1 MKYKA
6 FKQKLSIALAAMM
19 IMASAST
26 VSFAAGFS
34 DLSQASWAKATIEE
48 WTQKGLVSGYP
59 DGTFRPSNHIT
70 RAEFATL
77 VQKAFD
83 LKSEAKSEFSDVKSS
98 DWYYDAVATLAS
110 LGVVGGYE
118 DGTFRPAGHITRAEA
133 AAIMTNLKKLNPN
146 ASAAEKFADYA
157 SMADWAKGHV
167 GAVVEAKFMSGYPDG
182 TFKASNTIT
191 RAESVATLNNV
202 INPGEAKANLVID
215 KAGTYGGT
223 EVDYQMEKGNVTV
236 NVADVTLKN
245 MVIDGDLILAEG
257 IGEGEVTLENVTV
270 KGDTHVLGGG
280 ANSIYI
286 KNSKMAKIFVNKKNG
301 QIRIVAQGTST
312 FGTITAQSGVK
323 LEEQN
328 LMNSEGF
335 AEIVIDENAKGEI
348 VLEGNFSKI
357 TVKAEGITLRI
368 PEGSSVGE
376 LKIEKK
382 ISVVGTGTIEKA
394 IIYVNGVTFEKAPL
408 KIESGTKSPI
418 TIVVGG
424 TEQTVTPPST
434 GGGGG
439 GGGGTTTPVE
449 FSSVFSKKELAFDN
463 YSGTYHILMGEN
475 KISAKARYIIKAKS
489 EDAPTEEQILS
500 QGDDNNLTK
509 GNNFAIFDIDEPKGD
524 YVLYLLAY
532 DLNGVAGTKDKLVT
546 FDFKIDKYTASQ
558 YDYLLKAEYYRNGVP
573 TENAV
578 RKFNTNQT
586 VTADLIYDFYD
597 DNIDVLAS
605 KLSGADG
612 LITRALSLE
621 SDDGTVYSKAI
632 ARAILNYSE
641 TLNVVDKTDADDV
654 DLLNS
659 LAAGGSVSDVQVLA
673 EKFAASTLSEIESDI
688 VALYGDK
695 TISNVNKPGLVF
707 KVTDGDSLDDVAGG
721 TTIANL
727 KNTLLSNAETLYF
740 HSGSDVLEL
749 SIGNTKI
756 LIKVEKELK
765 KNK

>member
-83 LKSEAKSEFSDVKSS
+83 LKSEAKSEFSDVESS
-98 DWYYDAVATLAS
+98 DWYYDAVTTLAS

-146 ASAAEKFADYA
+146 AKVAEKFADYA

-167 GAVVEAKFMSGYPDG
+167 GAAVEAKFMSGYPDG
-182 TFKASNTIT
+182 TFMASNTIT

-335 AEIVIDENAKGEI
+335 AEIVIDENADGEI

-382 ISVVGTGTIEKA
+382 ISVVGNGTIEKA
-394 IIYVNGVTFEKAPL
+394 IVSVNGVTFEKAPV

-439 GGGGTTTPVE
+439 GGGGGTTTPVDE
-449 FSSVFSKKELAFDN
+449 ASK
-463 YSGTYHILMGEN
+463 
-475 KISAKARYIIKAKS
+475 
-489 EDAPTEEQILS
+489 
-500 QGDDNNLTK
+500 
-509 GNNFAIFDIDEPKGD
+509 
-524 YVLYLLAY
+524 
-532 DLNGVAGTKDKLVT
+532 
-546 FDFKIDKYTASQ
+546 
-558 YDYLLKAEYYRNGVP
+558 YDYFLKAEYYRNGVL

-578 RKFNTNQT
+578 REFNTNQT

-621 SDDGTVYSKAI
+621 SDNGTVYSQAI
-632 ARAILNYSE
+632 AQAILNYSG
-641 TLNVVDKTDADDV
+641 TLYVVDKTADAA
-654 DLLNS
+654 LLNN
-659 LAAGGSVSDVQVLA
+659 LVAGGDTSDVQALAQKFADSTLA
-673 EKFAASTLSEIESDI
+673 EIEADI
-688 VALYGDK
+688 VALYGTK
-695 TISNVNKPGLVF
+695 AISDVNNSELVF
-707 KVTDGDSLDDVAGG
+707 KVTNGTALAPVAS
-721 TTIANL
+721 TTTMSGLKSELL
-727 KNTLLSNAETLYF
+727 KNAGTLYSN
-740 HSGSDVLEL
+740 SGKTVLEL

-756 LIKVEKELK
+756 LITVEKELK
-765 KNK
+765 N

>member
-83 LKSEAKSEFSDVKSS
+83 LQSEAKSEFSDVASS

-118 DGTFRPAGHITRAEA
+118 DGTFRPAGYITRAEA

-167 GAVVEAKFMSGYPDG
+167 GAVVEAKFMGGYPDG

-335 AEIVIDENAKGEI
+335 AEIVIDENADGEI
-348 VLEGNFSKI
+348 VLEGNFSKV

-394 IIYVNGVTFEKAPL
+394 IIFVNGVTFEKAPV

-424 TEQTVTPPST
+424 TEQTVTPPSN

-439 GGGGTTTPVE
+439 GGGGGSTTPVAAQYKLVLTYKNTDLDG
-449 FSSVFSKKELAFDN
+449 SYSRSVTLDTYSENTIVDKEELADS
-463 YSGTYHILMGEN
+463 YDSIAGVL
-475 KISAKARYIIKAKS
+475 SS
-489 EDAPTEEQILS
+489 ELSDA
-500 QGDDNNLTK
+500 N
-509 GNNFAIFDIDEPKGD
+509 
-524 YVLYLLAY
+524 
-532 DLNGVAGTKDKLVT
+532 
-546 FDFKIDKYTASQ
+546 
-558 YDYLLKAEYYRNGVP
+558 
-573 TENAV
+573 
-578 RKFNTNQT
+578 
-586 VTADLIYDFYD
+586 
-597 DNIDVLAS
+597 
-605 KLSGADG
+605 G
-612 LITRALSLE
+612 LITKVLNLE
-621 SDDGTVYSKAI
+621 SDSGNKYSQSIAAKVIDSGINFAALGWLENDDEILERLADGTAT
-632 ARAILNYSE
+632 NQ
-641 TLNVVDKTDADDV
+641 DV
-654 DLLNS
+654 KD
-659 LAAGGSVSDVQVLA
+659 LA
-673 EKFAASTLSEIESDI
+673 EALAQSSFGDIEAMI
-688 VALYGDK
+688 TYLYGDK
-695 TISNVNKPGLVF
+695 TISDINKSGLEFMVYDQDIIADYEESTLSKVMEDVF
-707 KVTDGDSLDDVAGG
+707 DGVTAIKNYNGESIFKISLG
-721 TTIANL
+721 TT
-727 KNTLLSNAETLYF
+727 
-740 HSGSDVLEL
+740 
-749 SIGNTKI
+749 SIE
-756 LIKVEKELK
+756 IKVEEK
-765 KNK
+765 

>member
-167 GAVVEAKFMSGYPDG
+167 GAVVEAKFMGGYPDG

-202 INPGEAKANLVID
+202 INPGEAKANLVIY

-335 AEIVIDENAKGEI
+335 AEIVIDENADGEI

-376 LKIEKK
+376 LKVDQK

-394 IIYVNGVTFEKAPL
+394 ITSVNGVTFEKAPV
-408 KIESGTKSPI
+408 KVESGTKSPI

-439 GGGGTTTPVE
+439 GGGGGSTTPVE
-449 FSSVFSKKELAFDN
+449 LYNYELVFKYNGNIKGIEPLSDKDATINDTFLNSKYEEIGMNLFEQFNNLNTDIHFMNDFITMESTNGTVYAKKIAQDILA
-463 YSGTYHILMGEN
+463 SEGT
-475 KISAKARYIIKAKS
+475 IIKGLCYDDEKDINLLDNIADLGDKS
-489 EDAPTEEQILS
+489 DADALTVIANVL
-500 QGDDNNLTK
+500 NNLTLQEIQDDVLIVYP
-509 GNNFAIFDIDEPKGD
+509 NLTIGD
-524 YVLYLLAY
+524 VDNLSICVGGQALSNTVKIGELRQAVIAK
-532 DLNGVAGTKDKLVT
+532 LNGKTL
-546 FDFKIDKYTASQ
+546 SQ
-558 YDYLLKAEYYRNGVP
+558 IKGQSIF
-573 TENAV
+573 TM
-578 RKFNTNQT
+578 
-586 VTADLIYDFYD
+586 
-597 DNIDVLAS
+597 
-605 KLSGADG
+605 
-612 LITRALSLE
+612 
-621 SDDGTVYSKAI
+621 
-632 ARAILNYSE
+632 
-641 TLNVVDKTDADDV
+641 TLN
-654 DLLNS
+654 
-659 LAAGGSVSDVQVLA
+659 G
-673 EKFAASTLSEIESDI
+673 
-688 VALYGDK
+688 K
-695 TISNVNKPGLVF
+695 TIELVVNQ
-707 KVTDGDSLDDVAGG
+707 VA
-721 TTIANL
+721 
-727 KNTLLSNAETLYF
+727 K
-740 HSGSDVLEL
+740 
-749 SIGNTKI
+749 
-756 LIKVEKELK
+756 
-765 KNK
+765 

>member
-223 EVDYQMEKGNVTV
+223 EVDYQMVKGNVTV

-328 LMNSEGF
+328 LINSEGF

-348 VLEGNFSKI
+348 VLEGKFSKV

-394 IIYVNGVTFEKAPL
+394 IIYVNGVTFEKAPV

-439 GGGGTTTPVE
+439 GGGGSTTPVE
-449 FSSVFSKKELAFDN
+449 FSSVFSKKELAFDDF
-463 YSGTYHILMGEN
+463 SGTYHILMGEN
-475 KISAKARYIIKAKS
+475 KINARARYIIKAKS
-489 EDAPTEEQILS
+489 EVAPTEEQILS
-500 QGDDNNLTK
+500 LGDDNILTK

-546 FDFKIDKYTASQ
+546 FDFTIDKYTASQ
-558 YDYLLKAEYYRNGVP
+558 YDYLLKAEYYRNGVL
-573 TENAV
+573 TENAM
-578 RKFNTNQT
+578 KEYATNED
-586 VTADLIYDFYD
+586 VTADLVFAFYD
-597 DNIDVLAS
+597 ENKDVLES

-621 SDDGTVYSKAI
+621 SDNGTVYSQAI
-632 ARAILNYSE
+632 AQAILNYSG
-641 TLNVVDKTDADDV
+641 TLNVVDKTADAA
-654 DLLNS
+654 LLNS
-659 LAAGGSVSDVQVLA
+659 LAAGGSVSDVQALA

-688 VALYGDK
+688 VALYGTK
-695 TISNVNKPGLVF
+695 TISDVNKSGLVF
-707 KVTDGDSLDDVAGG
+707 RVTDGDSLADVAGS
-721 TTIANL
+721 TTIDNL

-756 LIKVEKELK
+756 LIKVAKELK
-765 KNK
+765 N

>member
-59 DGTFRPSNHIT
+59 DGTFRPSNQIT

-83 LKSEAKSEFSDVKSS
+83 LKSEAKSEFSDVASS
-98 DWYYDAVATLAS
+98 DWYYDAVTTLAS

-167 GAVVEAKFMSGYPDG
+167 GAVVEAKFMGGYPDG

-335 AEIVIDENAKGEI
+335 AEIVIDENADGEI

-376 LKIEKK
+376 LKVDQK

-394 IIYVNGVTFEKAPL
+394 IISVNGVTFEKAPV

-439 GGGGTTTPVE
+439 GGGGSTTPVDE
-449 FSSVFSKKELAFDN
+449 ASK
-463 YSGTYHILMGEN
+463 
-475 KISAKARYIIKAKS
+475 
-489 EDAPTEEQILS
+489 
-500 QGDDNNLTK
+500 
-509 GNNFAIFDIDEPKGD
+509 
-524 YVLYLLAY
+524 
-532 DLNGVAGTKDKLVT
+532 
-546 FDFKIDKYTASQ
+546 
-558 YDYLLKAEYYRNGVP
+558 YDYFLKAEYYRNGVL

-578 RKFNTNQT
+578 REFNTNQT

-621 SDDGTVYSKAI
+621 SDNGTVYSQAI
-632 ARAILNYSE
+632 AQAILNYSG
-641 TLNVVDKTDADDV
+641 TLNVVDKTDDAA
-654 DLLNS
+654 LLNS
-659 LAAGGSVSDVQVLA
+659 LATGGRVSDVQALA

-688 VALYGDK
+688 VALYGTK
-695 TISNVNKPGLVF
+695 AISDVNNSELVF
-707 KVTDGDSLDDVAGG
+707 KVTNGTALAPVAS
-721 TTIANL
+721 TTTMSGLKSELL
-727 KNTLLSNAETLYF
+727 KNAGTLYSN
-740 HSGSDVLEL
+740 SGKTVLEL

-756 LIKVEKELK
+756 LITVEKELK
-765 KNK
+765 N

>member
-6 FKQKLSIALAAMM
+6 FKQKLSIALSAMM

-34 DLSQASWAKATIEE
+34 DLSQAYWAKATIEE

-167 GAVVEAKFMSGYPDG
+167 GAVVEAKFMGGYPDG

-202 INPGEAKANLVID
+202 INPEEAQANLVID

-376 LKIEKK
+376 LKVDQK

-394 IIYVNGVTFEKAPL
+394 IIFVNGVTFEKAPV
-408 KIESGTKSPI
+408 KVESGTKSPI

-424 TEQTVTPPST
+424 TEQTVTPPSA

-439 GGGGTTTPVE
+439 GGGGGGAVVAQYKLVLTYDNGIVTK
-449 FSSVFSKKELAFDN
+449 SVNLKNYTESTVVDKDELADSYN
-463 YSGTYHILMGEN
+463 SIAGVL
-475 KISAKARYIIKAKS
+475 SS
-489 EDAPTEEQILS
+489 ELSDA
-500 QGDDNNLTK
+500 N
-509 GNNFAIFDIDEPKGD
+509 
-524 YVLYLLAY
+524 
-532 DLNGVAGTKDKLVT
+532 
-546 FDFKIDKYTASQ
+546 
-558 YDYLLKAEYYRNGVP
+558 
-573 TENAV
+573 
-578 RKFNTNQT
+578 
-586 VTADLIYDFYD
+586 
-597 DNIDVLAS
+597 
-605 KLSGADG
+605 G
-612 LITRALSLE
+612 LITKVLNLE
-621 SDDGTVYSKAI
+621 SDSGNKYSQSIAAKVIKVIDSGESFAALGWLENDDEILERLAYGTAT
-632 ARAILNYSE
+632 N
-641 TLNVVDKTDADDV
+641 DDV
-654 DLLNS
+654 KDLAKA
-659 LAAGGSVSDVQVLA
+659 LAQSRFED
-673 EKFAASTLSEIESDI
+673 IEDMI
-688 VALYGDK
+688 TYLYGDK
-695 TISNVNKPGLVF
+695 KIEDINNPDLKFMVYDQDIIADYEESTLSGVMEDVFDGATAIKNYNGKSIFKISL
-707 KVTDGDSLDDVAGG
+707 G
-721 TTIANL
+721 TT
-727 KNTLLSNAETLYF
+727 
-740 HSGSDVLEL
+740 
-749 SIGNTKI
+749 SIEIN
-756 LIKVEKELK
+756 VVK
-765 KNK
+765 K

>member
-202 INPGEAKANLVID
+202 INPGEVQANLVID

-328 LMNSEGF
+328 LINSEGF
-335 AEIVIDENAKGEI
+335 AEIVIDENADGEI

-376 LKIEKK
+376 LKVDQK

-394 IIYVNGVTFEKAPL
+394 ITSVNGVTFEKAPV

-424 TEQTVTPPST
+424 TEQTVTPPSN

-439 GGGGTTTPVE
+439 GGGGGSTTPVAAQYKLVLTYDNGIVKK
-449 FSSVFSKKELAFDN
+449 SVNLKNYPESTVVNKDELADSYNSIAKVLSKELSGANGLITKVLNLESNNRNKYSQSIATKVIDSIDSGESFPALGWLENDNAILKELA
-463 YSGTYHILMGEN
+463 
-475 KISAKARYIIKAKS
+475 
-489 EDAPTEEQILS
+489 
-500 QGDDNNLTK
+500 
-509 GNNFAIFDIDEPKGD
+509 
-524 YVLYLLAY
+524 
-532 DLNGVAGTKDKLVT
+532 NG
-546 FDFKIDKYTASQ
+546 
-558 YDYLLKAEYYRNGVP
+558 
-573 TENAV
+573 
-578 RKFNTNQT
+578 
-586 VTADLIYDFYD
+586 TADKEDVE
-597 DNIDVLAS
+597 VLA
-605 KLSGADG
+605 G
-612 LITRALSLE
+612 
-621 SDDGTVYSKAI
+621 
-632 ARAILNYSE
+632 
-641 TLNVVDKTDADDV
+641 
-654 DLLNS
+654 
-659 LAAGGSVSDVQVLA
+659 VLA
-673 EKFAASTLSEIESDI
+673 ESSFEDIEDMI
-688 VALYGDK
+688 TYLYGDK
-695 TISNVNKPGLVF
+695 TISDINNSDLEFMVYGKDIMEQRYAGSTLSEVMKDVFYGVTAIKNYNEQSIFKIGL
-707 KVTDGDSLDDVAGG
+707 G
-721 TTIANL
+721 TT
-727 KNTLLSNAETLYF
+727 
-740 HSGSDVLEL
+740 
-749 SIGNTKI
+749 SIEIN
-756 LIKVEKELK
+756 VVK
-765 KNK
+765 K

>member
-167 GAVVEAKFMSGYPDG
+167 GAVVEAKFMGGYPDG

-202 INPGEAKANLVID
+202 INPGEAKANLVIY

-328 LMNSEGF
+328 LINSEGF
-335 AEIVIDENAKGEI
+335 AEIVIDENADGEI

-376 LKIEKK
+376 LKVDQK

-394 IIYVNGVTFEKAPL
+394 ITSVNGVTFEKAPV
-408 KIESGTKSPI
+408 KVESGTKSPI

-439 GGGGTTTPVE
+439 GGGGGSTTPVE
-449 FSSVFSKKELAFDN
+449 LYNYELVFKYNGNIKGIEPLSDKDATINDTFLNSKYEEIGMNLFEQFNNLNTDIHFMNDFITMESTNGTVYAKKIAQDILA
-463 YSGTYHILMGEN
+463 SEGT
-475 KISAKARYIIKAKS
+475 IIKGLCYDDEKDINLLDNIADLGDKS
-489 EDAPTEEQILS
+489 DADALTVIANVL
-500 QGDDNNLTK
+500 NNLTLQEIQDDVLIVYP
-509 GNNFAIFDIDEPKGD
+509 NLTIGD
-524 YVLYLLAY
+524 VDNLSISVGGQALSNTVKIGELRQAVIAK
-532 DLNGVAGTKDKLVT
+532 LNGKTL
-546 FDFKIDKYTASQ
+546 SQ
-558 YDYLLKAEYYRNGVP
+558 IKGQSIF
-573 TENAV
+573 TM
-578 RKFNTNQT
+578 
-586 VTADLIYDFYD
+586 
-597 DNIDVLAS
+597 
-605 KLSGADG
+605 
-612 LITRALSLE
+612 
-621 SDDGTVYSKAI
+621 
-632 ARAILNYSE
+632 
-641 TLNVVDKTDADDV
+641 TLNGKTIDLVVD
-654 DLLNS
+654 
-659 LAAGGSVSDVQVLA
+659 QV
-673 EKFAASTLSEIESDI
+673 
-688 VALYGDK
+688 
-695 TISNVNKPGLVF
+695 
-707 KVTDGDSLDDVAGG
+707 
-721 TTIANL
+721 
-727 KNTLLSNAETLYF
+727 
-740 HSGSDVLEL
+740 
-749 SIGNTKI
+749 
-756 LIKVEKELK
+756 K
-765 KNK
+765 K

>member
-19 IMASAST
+19 IMTSAST

-48 WTQKGLVSGYP
+48 WTQKGLVSGYL

-83 LKSEAKSEFSDVKSS
+83 LKSEAKSEFSDVASS
-98 DWYYDAVATLAS
+98 DWYYDAIATLAS

-215 KAGTYGGT
+215 NAGTYGGT
-223 EVDYQMEKGNVTV
+223 EVDYQMVKGTVTV

-328 LMNSEGF
+328 LINSEGF

-408 KIESGTKSPI
+408 KVESGTKSPI

-439 GGGGTTTPVE
+439 GGGSTTPV
-449 FSSVFSKKELAFDN
+449 AAQ
-463 YSGTYHILMGEN
+463 Y
-475 KISAKARYIIKAKS
+475 
-489 EDAPTEEQILS
+489 
-500 QGDDNNLTK
+500 
-509 GNNFAIFDIDEPKGD
+509 
-524 YVLYLLAY
+524 
-532 DLNGVAGTKDKLVT
+532 KLVLT
-546 FDFKIDKYTASQ
+546 YKNTDLDGSYSRSVTLDTYSENTIVDKEELEDS
-558 YDYLLKAEYYRNGVP
+558 YDSIAGV
-573 TENAV
+573 
-578 RKFNTNQT
+578 
-586 VTADLIYDFYD
+586 
-597 DNIDVLAS
+597 
-605 KLSGADG
+605 LSSELSDANG
-612 LITRALSLE
+612 LITKVLNLE
-621 SDDGTVYSKAI
+621 SDNGNKYSQSIAAKVIDSGISFAALGWLENDDAILERLADGTAT
-632 ARAILNYSE
+632 NQ
-641 TLNVVDKTDADDV
+641 DV
-654 DLLNS
+654 KD
-659 LAAGGSVSDVQVLA
+659 LA
-673 EKFAASTLSEIESDI
+673 EALAQSSFGDIEAMI
-688 VALYGDK
+688 TYLYGDK
-695 TISNVNKPGLVF
+695 TISDIKNSDLEFMVYDQDIIDDYAESTLSEVMEDAFDGATAIKNYNGKSIF
-707 KVTDGDSLDDVAGG
+707 KISLG
-721 TTIANL
+721 TT
-727 KNTLLSNAETLYF
+727 
-740 HSGSDVLEL
+740 
-749 SIGNTKI
+749 SIEIN
-756 LIKVEKELK
+756 VVK
-765 KNK
+765 K

>member
-83 LKSEAKSEFSDVKSS
+83 LKSEAKSEFSDVASS
-98 DWYYDAVATLAS
+98 DWYYDAVTTLAS

-167 GAVVEAKFMSGYPDG
+167 GAVVEAKFMGGYPDG

-202 INPGEAKANLVID
+202 INPEEAQANLVID

-236 NVADVTLKN
+236 NVADVKLKN

-328 LMNSEGF
+328 LINSEGF

-348 VLEGNFSKI
+348 VLEGNFSKV

-394 IIYVNGVTFEKAPL
+394 IIFVNGVTFEKAPL

-439 GGGGTTTPVE
+439 GGGGSTTPVDE
-449 FSSVFSKKELAFDN
+449 ASK
-463 YSGTYHILMGEN
+463 
-475 KISAKARYIIKAKS
+475 
-489 EDAPTEEQILS
+489 
-500 QGDDNNLTK
+500 
-509 GNNFAIFDIDEPKGD
+509 
-524 YVLYLLAY
+524 
-532 DLNGVAGTKDKLVT
+532 
-546 FDFKIDKYTASQ
+546 
-558 YDYLLKAEYYRNGVP
+558 YDYFLKAEYYRNGVL

-578 RKFNTNQT
+578 REFNTNQT

-621 SDDGTVYSKAI
+621 SDNGTVYSQAI
-632 ARAILNYSE
+632 AQAILNYSG
-641 TLNVVDKTDADDV
+641 TLNVVDKTTDV
-654 DLLNS
+654 ALLNN
-659 LAAGGSVSDVQVLA
+659 LAAGGDTSDVQALAQKFADSTLA
-673 EKFAASTLSEIESDI
+673 EIEADI
-688 VALYGDK
+688 VALYRTK
-695 TISNVNKPGLVF
+695 AISDVNNSELVF
-707 KVTDGDSLDDVAGG
+707 KVTNGTALAPVAS
-721 TTIANL
+721 TTTMSGLKSELL
-727 KNTLLSNAETLYF
+727 KNAGTLYSN
-740 HSGSDVLEL
+740 SGKTVLEL

-756 LIKVEKELK
+756 LITVEKELK
-765 KNK
+765 N

>member
-98 DWYYDAVATLAS
+98 DWYYDAVTTLAS

-146 ASAAEKFADYA
+146 AKVAEKFADYA

-167 GAVVEAKFMSGYPDG
+167 GAAVEAKFMSGYPDG
-182 TFKASNTIT
+182 TFMASNTIT

-335 AEIVIDENAKGEI
+335 AEIVIDENADGEI

-382 ISVVGTGTIEKA
+382 ISVVGNGTIEKA
-394 IIYVNGVTFEKAPL
+394 IVSVNGVTFEKAPV

-439 GGGGTTTPVE
+439 GGGGGSTTPVADE
-449 FSSVFSKKELAFDN
+449 YKLVLTYENTDLDGSYSRSVTLDTYSENTIVDKEELADS
-463 YSGTYHILMGEN
+463 YDSIAGVL
-475 KISAKARYIIKAKS
+475 SS
-489 EDAPTEEQILS
+489 ELSDA
-500 QGDDNNLTK
+500 N
-509 GNNFAIFDIDEPKGD
+509 
-524 YVLYLLAY
+524 
-532 DLNGVAGTKDKLVT
+532 
-546 FDFKIDKYTASQ
+546 
-558 YDYLLKAEYYRNGVP
+558 
-573 TENAV
+573 
-578 RKFNTNQT
+578 
-586 VTADLIYDFYD
+586 
-597 DNIDVLAS
+597 
-605 KLSGADG
+605 G
-612 LITRALSLE
+612 LITKVLNLE
-621 SDDGTVYSKAI
+621 SDSGNKYSQSIAAKVIYSGINFAALGSLENDEILERLADGTATNQDVKDLAEALAQSSFEDIEAMITY
-632 ARAILNYSE
+632 LYP
-641 TLNVVDKTDADDV
+641 DKTISDINNS
-654 DLLNS
+654 DLEFMVY
-659 LAAGGSVSDVQVLA
+659 GQDIIYDYA
-673 EKFAASTLSEIESDI
+673 ESTLSEVMEDAFDGAKAIKYYDGESI
-688 VALYGDK
+688 FK
-695 TISNVNKPGLVF
+695 ISL
-707 KVTDGDSLDDVAGG
+707 G
-721 TTIANL
+721 TT
-727 KNTLLSNAETLYF
+727 
-740 HSGSDVLEL
+740 
-749 SIGNTKI
+749 SIE
-756 LIKVEKELK
+756 IKVEKK
-765 KNK
+765 

>member
-167 GAVVEAKFMSGYPDG
+167 GAVVEAKFMGGYPDG

-202 INPGEAKANLVID
+202 INPGEVQANLVID

-335 AEIVIDENAKGEI
+335 AEIVIDENADGEI

-382 ISVVGTGTIEKA
+382 ISVVGNGTIEKA
-394 IIYVNGVTFEKAPL
+394 IVSVNGVTFEKAPV

-424 TEQTVTPPST
+424 TEQSVTPPST

-439 GGGGTTTPVE
+439 GGGGSTTPVADE
-449 FSSVFSKKELAFDN
+449 YKLVLTYENKDLDGPYSHSVTLDTYSENTIVDKEELAN
-463 YSGTYHILMGEN
+463 SYNTIAGVLSSEL
-475 KISAKARYIIKAKS
+475 SKA
-489 EDAPTEEQILS
+489 
-500 QGDDNNLTK
+500 N
-509 GNNFAIFDIDEPKGD
+509 
-524 YVLYLLAY
+524 
-532 DLNGVAGTKDKLVT
+532 
-546 FDFKIDKYTASQ
+546 
-558 YDYLLKAEYYRNGVP
+558 
-573 TENAV
+573 
-578 RKFNTNQT
+578 
-586 VTADLIYDFYD
+586 
-597 DNIDVLAS
+597 
-605 KLSGADG
+605 G
-612 LITRALSLE
+612 LITKVLNLE
-621 SDDGTVYSKAI
+621 SDSGNKYSQSIAAKVIYSGINFAALESLENDDAILERLADGTAT
-632 ARAILNYSE
+632 NQ
-641 TLNVVDKTDADDV
+641 DV
-654 DLLNS
+654 KD
-659 LAAGGSVSDVQVLA
+659 LA
-673 EKFAASTLSEIESDI
+673 EALAQSSFEDIEAMI
-688 VALYGDK
+688 TYLYGDK
-695 TISNVNKPGLVF
+695 TISDINNSDLEFMVYNQDIIADYKESTLSEVMEDAFDGATAIKNYNGESIF
-707 KVTDGDSLDDVAGG
+707 KISLG
-721 TTIANL
+721 TT
-727 KNTLLSNAETLYF
+727 
-740 HSGSDVLEL
+740 
-749 SIGNTKI
+749 SIEIN
-756 LIKVEKELK
+756 VVK
-765 KNK
+765 K

>member
-83 LKSEAKSEFSDVKSS
+83 LKSEAKSEFSDVASS
-98 DWYYDAVATLAS
+98 DWYYDAVTTLAS

-167 GAVVEAKFMSGYPDG
+167 GAAVEAKFMSGYPDG

-202 INPGEAKANLVID
+202 INPGEVQANLVID

-236 NVADVTLKN
+236 NVADVKLKN

-348 VLEGNFSKI
+348 VLEGNFSKV

-394 IIYVNGVTFEKAPL
+394 IIFVNGVTFEKAPV

-424 TEQTVTPPST
+424 TEQTVTPPSA

-439 GGGGTTTPVE
+439 GGGGSTTPVE
-449 FSSVFSKKELAFDN
+449 FSSVFSKKELAFDDF
-463 YSGTYHILMGEN
+463 SGTYHILMGEN
-475 KISAKARYIIKAKS
+475 KINARARYIIKAKS
-489 EDAPTEEQILS
+489 EVAPTEEQILS
-500 QGDDNNLTK
+500 LGDDNILTK

-546 FDFKIDKYTASQ
+546 FDFTIDKYTASQ
-558 YDYLLKAEYYRNGVP
+558 YDYLLKAEYYRNGVL
-573 TENAV
+573 TENAM
-578 RKFNTNQT
+578 KEYATNED
-586 VTADLIYDFYD
+586 VTADLVFAFYD
-597 DNIDVLAS
+597 ENKDVLES

-621 SDDGTVYSKAI
+621 SDNGTVYSQAI
-632 ARAILNYSE
+632 AQAILNYSG
-641 TLNVVDKTDADDV
+641 TLNVVDKTADAA
-654 DLLNS
+654 LLNS
-659 LAAGGSVSDVQVLA
+659 LATGGSVSDVQALA

-688 VALYGDK
+688 VALYGTK
-695 TISNVNKPGLVF
+695 TISDVNKSGLVF
-707 KVTDGDSLDDVAGG
+707 RVTDGDSLADIAGS

-756 LIKVEKELK
+756 LITVEKELK
-765 KNK
+765 N

>member
-167 GAVVEAKFMSGYPDG
+167 GAVVEAKFMGGYPDG

-202 INPGEAKANLVID
+202 INPGEAKANLVIY

-335 AEIVIDENAKGEI
+335 AEIVIDENADGEI

-394 IIYVNGVTFEKAPL
+394 IIFVNGVTFEKAPV

-424 TEQTVTPPST
+424 TEQTVTPPSA

-439 GGGGTTTPVE
+439 GGGGDKPTTPVAAQYKLVLTYDNGIVKK
-449 FSSVFSKKELAFDN
+449 SVNLKNYPESTVVNKDELADSYNSIAKVLSKELSGANGLITKVLNLESNNRNKYSQSIATKVIDSIDSGESFPALGWLENDNAILKELA
-463 YSGTYHILMGEN
+463 
-475 KISAKARYIIKAKS
+475 
-489 EDAPTEEQILS
+489 
-500 QGDDNNLTK
+500 
-509 GNNFAIFDIDEPKGD
+509 
-524 YVLYLLAY
+524 
-532 DLNGVAGTKDKLVT
+532 NG
-546 FDFKIDKYTASQ
+546 
-558 YDYLLKAEYYRNGVP
+558 
-573 TENAV
+573 
-578 RKFNTNQT
+578 
-586 VTADLIYDFYD
+586 TADKEDVE
-597 DNIDVLAS
+597 VLA
-605 KLSGADG
+605 G
-612 LITRALSLE
+612 
-621 SDDGTVYSKAI
+621 
-632 ARAILNYSE
+632 
-641 TLNVVDKTDADDV
+641 
-654 DLLNS
+654 
-659 LAAGGSVSDVQVLA
+659 VLA
-673 EKFAASTLSEIESDI
+673 ESSFEDIEDMI
-688 VALYGDK
+688 TYLYGDK
-695 TISNVNKPGLVF
+695 TISDINNSDLEFMVYGKDIMEQRYAGSTLSEVMKDVF
-707 KVTDGDSLDDVAGG
+707 YGVTAIKNYNGESIFKISLG
-721 TTIANL
+721 TT
-727 KNTLLSNAETLYF
+727 
-740 HSGSDVLEL
+740 
-749 SIGNTKI
+749 SIE
-756 LIKVEKELK
+756 IKVEKK
-765 KNK
+765 

>member
-83 LKSEAKSEFSDVKSS
+83 LQSEAKSEFSDVKSS

-202 INPGEAKANLVID
+202 INPGEVQANLVID

-394 IIYVNGVTFEKAPL
+394 IISVNGVTFEKAPV
-408 KIESGTKSPI
+408 KVESGTKSPI

-424 TEQTVTPPST
+424 TEQSVTPPST

-439 GGGGTTTPVE
+439 GGGGGSTTPVE
-449 FSSVFSKKELAFDN
+449 LYNYDLVFKYNGNIKGIEPLSDKDATINDTFLDSKYEEIRMNLFEQFNDLNTNHHFMNDFITMESINRTVYARKIARD
-463 YSGTYHILMGEN
+463 ILD
-475 KISAKARYIIKAKS
+475 S
-489 EDAPTEEQILS
+489 EDTKIKYLCDTQLKNIADAGEQSDEDALAVIATVL
-500 QGDDNNLTK
+500 NNLTLQGIQEDVRK
-509 GNNFAIFDIDEPKGD
+509 VYPNLTIGD
-524 YVLYLLAY
+524 VDNLSISVGGESLSGDVKIGELRQAVIEK
-532 DLNGVAGTKDKLVT
+532 LNGKTL
-546 FDFKIDKYTASQ
+546 SQ
-558 YDYLLKAEYYRNGVP
+558 IKG
-573 TENAV
+573 
-578 RKFNTNQT
+578 
-586 VTADLIYDFYD
+586 
-597 DNIDVLAS
+597 
-605 KLSGADG
+605 
-612 LITRALSLE
+612 E
-621 SDDGTVYSKAI
+621 SIFTM
-632 ARAILNYSE
+632 
-641 TLNVVDKTDADDV
+641 TLN
-654 DLLNS
+654 
-659 LAAGGSVSDVQVLA
+659 G
-673 EKFAASTLSEIESDI
+673 
-688 VALYGDK
+688 K
-695 TISNVNKPGLVF
+695 TIQLVV
-707 KVTDGDSLDDVAGG
+707 KQ
-721 TTIANL
+721 
-727 KNTLLSNAETLYF
+727 
-740 HSGSDVLEL
+740 
-749 SIGNTKI
+749 
-756 LIKVEKELK
+756 VEKIIK
-765 KNK
+765 

>member
-34 DLSQASWAKATIEE
+34 DLSQAYWAKATIEE

-202 INPGEAKANLVID
+202 INPGEAQANLVID

-348 VLEGNFSKI
+348 VLEGNFSKV

-394 IIYVNGVTFEKAPL
+394 IIFVNGVTFEKAPV
-408 KIESGTKSPI
+408 KVESGTKSPI

-424 TEQTVTPPST
+424 TEQSVTPPST

-439 GGGGTTTPVE
+439 GGGGSTTPVE
-449 FSSVFSKKELAFDN
+449 FSSVFSKKELAFDDV
-463 YSGTYHILMGEN
+463 SGTYHILMGEN

-489 EDAPTEEQILS
+489 EVAPTEEQILS
-500 QGDDNNLTK
+500 LGDDNNLTK

-546 FDFKIDKYTASQ
+546 FDFTIDKYTASQ
-558 YDYLLKAEYYRNGVP
+558 YDYLLKAEYYRNGVL
-573 TENAV
+573 TENAM
-578 RKFNTNQT
+578 KEYAINED
-586 VTADLIYDFYD
+586 VTADLVFNFYD
-597 DNIDVLAS
+597 ENKDVLES

-621 SDDGTVYSKAI
+621 SDNGTVYSKAI
-632 ARAILNYSE
+632 ARAILNYSG
-641 TLNVVDKTDADDV
+641 TLNVVDKTADAT
-654 DLLNS
+654 LLNN
-659 LAAGGSVSDVQVLA
+659 LAAGGSVSDVQALA

-688 VALYGDK
+688 VALYGTK
-695 TISNVNKPGLVF
+695 TISDVNKSGLVF
-707 KVTDGDSLDDVAGG
+707 KVTDGDSLADVAGS

-765 KNK
+765 N

>member
-202 INPGEAKANLVID
+202 INPGEVQANLVID

-328 LMNSEGF
+328 LINSEGF
-335 AEIVIDENAKGEI
+335 AEIVIDENADGEI

-376 LKIEKK
+376 LKVDQK

-394 IIYVNGVTFEKAPL
+394 ITSVNGVTFEKAPV

-424 TEQTVTPPST
+424 TEQTVTPPSA

-439 GGGGTTTPVE
+439 GGGGDKPTTPVAAQYKLVLTYDNGIVKK
-449 FSSVFSKKELAFDN
+449 SVNLKNYPESTVVNKDELADSYNSIAKVLSKELSGANGLITKVLNLESNNRNKYSQSIATKVIDSIDSGESFPALGWLENDNAILKELA
-463 YSGTYHILMGEN
+463 
-475 KISAKARYIIKAKS
+475 
-489 EDAPTEEQILS
+489 
-500 QGDDNNLTK
+500 
-509 GNNFAIFDIDEPKGD
+509 
-524 YVLYLLAY
+524 
-532 DLNGVAGTKDKLVT
+532 NG
-546 FDFKIDKYTASQ
+546 
-558 YDYLLKAEYYRNGVP
+558 
-573 TENAV
+573 
-578 RKFNTNQT
+578 
-586 VTADLIYDFYD
+586 TADKE
-597 DNIDVLAS
+597 DVEILA
-605 KLSGADG
+605 G
-612 LITRALSLE
+612 
-621 SDDGTVYSKAI
+621 
-632 ARAILNYSE
+632 
-641 TLNVVDKTDADDV
+641 
-654 DLLNS
+654 
-659 LAAGGSVSDVQVLA
+659 VLA
-673 EKFAASTLSEIESDI
+673 ESSFEDIEDMI
-688 VALYGDK
+688 TYLYGDK
-695 TISNVNKPGLVF
+695 TISDINNSDLEFMVYGKDIMEQRYAGSTLSEVMKDVFYGVTAIKNYNEQSIFKIGL
-707 KVTDGDSLDDVAGG
+707 G
-721 TTIANL
+721 TT
-727 KNTLLSNAETLYF
+727 
-740 HSGSDVLEL
+740 
-749 SIGNTKI
+749 SIE
-756 LIKVEKELK
+756 IKVEEK
-765 KNK
+765 